1 MKKVLICED
10 EQNIRELIAINLK
23 IAGYETMEAGNAE
36 EALKLFADADEK
48 PDVAVLDIMMPGSMN
63 GIALCKEL
71 RKLSDFMGII
81 MLTAKVQESDK
92 ILGLTSGADDYM
104 TKPFSPSELVARV
117 AALYRRVSIYAEKD
131 SSFKRELVSGEFL
144 IDMKSH
150 KLFKNGMEIDLTQV
164 EYALVEYFMER
175 PGVDIPREQ
184 LLRSIWGETYAGDEK
199 IVDVN
204 IRRLRMKIEDTPS
217 APTHLVTVWG
227 KGYKWQ

>member
-23 IAGYETMEAGNAE
+23 IAGYETMEAGSAD
-36 EALKLFADADEK
+36 EALKLFLETEKK

-63 GIALCKEL
+63 GLALCKEL
-71 RKLSDFMGII
+71 RKLSDYMGII

-117 AALYRRVSIYAEKD
+117 AALYRRVDIYKERDD
-131 SSFKRELVSGEFL
+131 SMKRELVSGEFT
-144 IDMKSH
+144 IDIKSH
-150 KLFKNGMEIDLTQV
+150 KLYKNNRDIDLTQV
-164 EYALVEYFMER
+164 EYNLVEYFMER
-175 PGVDIPREQ
+175 PGVDISREQ

-204 IRRLRMKIEDTPS
+204 IRRLRMKIEDNPS

>member
-23 IAGYETMEAGNAE
+23 ISGYETIEAGSAD
-36 EALKLFADADEK
+36 EALELINKEEEK

-71 RKLSDFMGII
+71 RRISEYMGII

-117 AALYRRVSIYAEKD
+117 AALYRRVDIYKERD
-131 SSFKRELVSGEFL
+131 DSFKREFVSGEFRVDL
-144 IDMKSH
+144 KSH
-150 KLFKNGMEIDLTQV
+150 KVYKNGKEIDLTQV
-164 EYALVEYFMER
+164 EYAIVEYLMER
-175 PGVDIPREQ
+175 QGQDIPREQ
-184 LLRSIWGETYAGDEK
+184 LLRGIWGETYAGDEK

-217 APTHLVTVWG
+217 NPTHLVTVWG

>member
-23 IAGYETMEAGNAE
+23 IAGYETVEAENADQALSLFT
-36 EALKLFADADEK
+36 EAQVK

-71 RKLSDFMGII
+71 RGLSDYMGIM

-104 TKPFSPSELVARV
+104 TKPFSPSELTARV
-117 AALYRRVSIYAEKD
+117 DALYRRVEIYKNRD
-131 SSFKRELVSGEFL
+131 SSFKRELVSGEFR

-150 KLFKNGMEIDLTQV
+150 KLYKNDADIDLTQV
-164 EYALVEYFMER
+164 EYSLIEYFMER
-175 PGVDIPREQ
+175 PGVEISREK
-184 LLRSIWGETYAGDEK
+184 LLRSVWGETYAGDEK

-217 APTHLVTVWG
+217 SPSHLVTVWG
-227 KGYKWQ
+227 KGYKWM